1 MMAIRRKIVES
12 KYTEWIEAMKS
23 SIQGA
28 LLIPGALRNISVRS
42 LIGVLT
48 VITANDI
55 PRLNVA
61 PTLIIVALAP
71 DAKPLTSRGT
81 EFIIDA
87 LFGDAKIPIPDPI
100 STKGINSP

>member
-1 MMAIRRKIVES
+1 
-12 KYTEWIEAMKS
+12 MKS
-23 SIQGA
+23 SIQDA
-28 LLIPGALRNISVRS
+28 LLIPGALRKISVRS
-42 LIGVLT
+42 PMGVLA
-48 VITANDI
+48 VIAANDI

-71 DAKPLTSRGT
+71 DAKPLTSGGT

-100 STKGINSP
+100 RTRGSRSP